1 MFVFKK
7 IVSPMF
13 LPLPLCVEI
22 LLVGIILLWFT
33 RKQRAGKLA
42 VSLAAMM
49 LLLFSNHGVAD
60 RLLRPLESR
69 YPPLAARVEGQAGK
83 PAASPIVVLA
93 AGFAVDPRLPPSS
106 QLSHET
112 MVRLAE
118 GIRLYRERPGS
129 KLVLSG
135 GAWLDP
141 VPEAEIMARVAEA
154 LGTSRR
160 DIVLE
165 SESRDTEDE
174 ARLLQPTLGSQPF
187 VLVTSAAHMPRS
199 MALFRKLGMKPI
211 AAPADFLVT
220 HRSFR
225 ITPETVYPNSKALQK
240 SEVAVYERLG
250 LAWAKLRGKI

>member
-22 LLVGIILLWFT
+22 LLVGIVLLWFT

-42 VSLAAMM
+42 VSLAVMM

-60 RLLRPLESR
+60 RLLGPLESR
-69 YPPLAARVEGQAGK
+69 YPPLAARADAPGVRPRPGFIA
-83 PAASPIVVLA
+83 VLA

-106 QLSHET
+106 QISQET
-112 MVRLAE
+112 MLRLAE

-135 GAWLDP
+135 GAWLEP

-154 LGTSRR
+154 LGASRR
-160 DIVLE
+160 DIVLD

-174 ARLLQPTLGSQPF
+174 ARLLQPTLGSEPF

-220 HRSFR
+220 HGSFR
-225 ITPETVYPNSKALQK
+225 ITPETVYPNSKALRK
-240 SEVAVYERLG
+240 SETAAYECLG